1 MQCSI
6 SPSVVKLPDEVLCFR
21 PEEMYMMNWLVW
33 HLPTPAVRKLVTKH
47 NPHKEVWLP
56 SNKFPKFC
64 FSLALHG
71 KKVTKKKNPKM
82 LSASCS
88 FKCSKGAD
96 REQTWSRHGFHWQQ
110 QSAVPTNRTAS
121 AALSPGHQLLPCTPS
136 LLLSSSQ
143 LWSSSTEEPETHMPA
158 GHRIMTQLRKKSLC
172 PKRGSDSWF

>member
-6 SPSVVKLPDEVLCFR
+6 SPPVVKLPDEVLCFR

-33 HLPTPAVRKLVTKH
+33 HLLTPAVRKLVTKH

-71 KKVTKKKNPKM
+71 KKVTKKPTKTYQPPV
-82 LSASCS
+82 ASNAV
-88 FKCSKGAD
+88 K
-96 REQTWSRHGFHWQQ
+96 EQTGSRHGFHWQQ

>member
-33 HLPTPAVRKLVTKH
+33 HLLTPAVRKLVTKH

-71 KKVTKKKNPKM
+71 KKVTKKPTKTYQPPV
-82 LSASCS
+82 ASNAV
-88 FKCSKGAD
+88 K
-96 REQTWSRHGFHWQQ
+96 EQTGSRHGADMAFIDNSSQ
-110 QSAVPTNRTAS
+110 QSPQTGQLQQPCPLATSCCLAPHPSFWALLS
-121 AALSPGHQLLPCTPS
+121 FEAAALR
-136 LLLSSSQ
+136 SQ
-143 LWSSSTEEPETHMPA
+143 KLTCLQDTGLWHS
-158 GHRIMTQLRKKSLC
+158 
-172 PKRGSDSWF
+172 